1 MKQVLKDYGP
11 TIGIIIVLVICYF
24 SIPSFQAEVDQA
36 YSVMSS
42 GDRPQ
47 VVEYV
52 DSYGWWGP
60 LVVIVLMTVQMFLVI
75 VPSWLLM
82 IVAILAY
89 GSWWGSLLAVVAV
102 VVASTVGHLLGKQL
116 GEDAVTRL
124 VGEKTSEKLTGFI
137 DKHGSAGV
145 IIFRLAPFLSNDG
158 ISFIAGALGMRYW
171 RFMLATLAGII
182 PLTALLAYFVDDMD
196 SLKRILLWITGISV
210 VGYVAYVLIRKNRS
224 K

>member
-1 MKQVLKDYGP
+1 MKKALKEYGP
-11 TIGIIIVLVICYF
+11 TLGILLILVICYF
-24 SIPSFQAEVDQA
+24 TIPAFEAEVNQA
-36 YSVMSS
+36 YAVLSS
-42 GDRPQ
+42 GDRPR
-47 VVEYV
+47 VVSYV

-60 LVVIVLMTVQMFLVI
+60 VVVIVLMTIQMFLVI

-89 GSWWGSLLAVVAV
+89 GWWWGSLLAVVAV
-102 VVASTVGHLLGKQL
+102 VVASTVGHILGKQL
-116 GEDAVTRL
+116 GEDAVSRL
-124 VGEKTSEKLTGFI
+124 VGEKTSRKLSNFI

-171 RFMLATLAGII
+171 RFMLATLVGII
-182 PLTALLAYFVDDMD
+182 PLTALLAYFVYDMD
-196 SLKRILLWITGISV
+196 SLQRILLWITGISV

-224 K
+224 E